1 MLQGFY
7 LQFIA
12 LWTEVVCM
20 GGSGIAQQSWWVIN
34 HWKCW
39 QGMQKLVRRV
49 SLKTEAEH
57 KTERRKIDVKK
68 DQAIC
73 NRKMEII

>member
-1 MLQGFY
+1 MVGDKPL
-7 LQFIA
+7 
-12 LWTEVVCM
+12 EVLARDAKT
-20 GGSGIAQQSWWVIN
+20 SE
-34 HWKCW
+34 K
-39 QGMQKLVRRV
+39 KRV

-73 NRKMEII
+73 NRKMEIILKTLVIMLEKK